1 MNRVVHKIFLP
12 NGVWYD
18 FKTGKKFPGGKRYV
32 TFYKDEDYPV
42 YAKTGAIIP
51 MAKLDRDNLNDV
63 SNPKTLEIQ
72 IFPGRSNTYKLYEDD
87 GESLMYREGQS
98 FTTEINY
105 YYKENDFSVS
115 IQPVE
120 GVEGIIPAT
129 RNYKIIF
136 RNTKFTDNVQVF
148 KDEVNVPYRR
158 YVDENDFVIEFDE
171 IPTLSKIFVY
181 CKGKDIE
188 INAERIINEDIE
200 GIISDLNI
208 STELKEKVDKIIFSD
223 KSIKDKR
230 FAIRRMRSLP
240 SVFRKM
246 FLKLLEYIAEV

>member
-1 MNRVVHKIFLP
+1 MSILNNIYNKQLLTEIHKYNHIETSETAFISNNDLQYEVILHDQYTVEEKMVKIHGPLKFGRYFFSDYIFL
-12 NGVWYD
+12 
-18 FKTGKKFPGGKRYV
+18 
-32 TFYKDEDYPV
+32 
-42 YAKTGAIIP
+42 
-51 MAKLDRDNLNDV
+51 LDID
-63 SNPKTLEIQ
+63 
-72 IFPGRSNTYKLYEDD
+72 
-87 GESLMYREGQS
+87 M
-98 FTTEINY
+98 
-105 YYKENDFSVS
+105 
-115 IQPVE
+115 VE
-120 GVEGIIPAT
+120 GEYIEWI
-129 RNYKIIF
+129 
-136 RNTKFTDNVQVF
+136 RNTKFTQNVQVF

-158 YVDENDFVIEFDE
+158 YVDDNDFVIEFDE
-171 IPTLSKIFVY
+171 IPTMSKIFVY

-208 STELKEKVDKIIFSD
+208 TTELKEKVDKILFSD

>member
-1 MNRVVHKIFLP
+1 MDGKTQIIVDKPKTKKSNRVIPLP
-12 NGVWYD
+12 NQLV
-18 FKTGKKFPGGKRYV
+18 KLLKIIKKESNSKYV
-32 TFYKDEDYPV
+32 IT
-42 YAKTGAIIP
+42 
-51 MAKLDRDNLNDV
+51 
-63 SNPKTLEIQ
+63 
-72 IFPGRSNTYKLYEDD
+72 
-87 GESLMYREGQS
+87 
-98 FTTEINY
+98 
-105 YYKENDFSVS
+105 
-115 IQPVE
+115 
-120 GVEGIIPAT
+120 T
-129 RNYKIIF
+129 RNSGIVGNRSYQRTF
-136 RNTKFTDNVQVF
+136 KFIL
-148 KDEVNVPYRR
+148 KKVNVPYRR
-158 YVDENDFVIEFDE
+158 YVDDNDFVIEFDE

>member
-51 MAKLDRDNLNDV
+51 MARLNRDNLNDV

-136 RNTKFTDNVQVF
+136 RNTKFIDHV
-148 KDEVNVPYRR
+148 
-158 YVDENDFVIEFDE
+158 
-171 IPTLSKIFVY
+171 
-181 CKGKDIE
+181 
-188 INAERIINEDIE
+188 
-200 GIISDLNI
+200 
-208 STELKEKVDKIIFSD
+208 
-223 KSIKDKR
+223 
-230 FAIRRMRSLP
+230 
-240 SVFRKM
+240 
-246 FLKLLEYIAEV
+246 

>member
-1 MNRVVHKIFLP
+1 MNL
-12 NGVWYD
+12 
-18 FKTGKKFPGGKRYV
+18 
-32 TFYKDEDYPV
+32 
-42 YAKTGAIIP
+42 
-51 MAKLDRDNLNDV
+51 LL
-63 SNPKTLEIQ
+63 SC
-72 IFPGRSNTYKLYEDD
+72 LY
-87 GESLMYREGQS
+87 
-98 FTTEINY
+98 
-105 YYKENDFSVS
+105 
-115 IQPVE
+115 
-120 GVEGIIPAT
+120 
-129 RNYKIIF
+129 
-136 RNTKFTDNVQVF
+136 
-148 KDEVNVPYRR
+148 
-158 YVDENDFVIEFDE
+158 DFVIEFDE

-223 KSIKDKR
+223 RSIKDKR